1 MCEISLA
8 EIGRRKRRLFQGI
21 LYKAETEEANN
32 FVQSFAWAPVPS
44 HEVSSWT
51 SKNSSGTD
59 TKRNASH
66 GTW

>member
-32 FVQSFAWAPVPS
+32 FVQSFA
-44 HEVSSWT
+44 
-51 SKNSSGTD
+51 
-59 TKRNASH
+59 
-66 GTW
+66 